1 MCAEVDEMS
10 ITDENAEV
18 MRYSL
23 ACHNTIRK
31 IIYNVGEEKMN
42 NLDEMTKEVKEFC
55 ELRDWDQF
63 HNPKDLAIGL
73 STEANELLDLFR
85 FKSEQ
90 QMKEMMKSQEKRIQ
104 ISEELGD
111 VFFFLLRFGQLYEFD
126 LKQVL
131 EDKMEKNNK
140 KYPKELVKGKNLKY
154 SEY

>member
-1 MCAEVDEMS
+1 MS

>member
-1 MCAEVDEMS
+1 M
-10 ITDENAEV
+10 
-18 MRYSL
+18 
-23 ACHNTIRK
+23 K
-31 IIYNVGEEKMN
+31 
-42 NLDEMTKEVKEFC
+42 NLDELTKEVKEFC

-90 QMKEMMKSQEKRIQ
+90 QMKEMMKSQEKRTQ

-111 VFFFLLRFGQLYEFD
+111 VFFFLLRFGQLYGFD